1 MNWFMMG
8 GFFMWPLLICSL
20 FAAFCI
26 LERLWF
32 FTLQLPKINR
42 SLESICTGK
51 PVAAPPAGHL
61 ANMIARAAGQ
71 PGLDSDLLD
80 LALERDLI
88 DAERRLTGLNIV
100 AQIAPLL
107 GLLGTVTGLI
117 NAFRNIQ
124 AAGAVNPSVLAGG
137 IWEALLA
144 TVAGLC
150 IAIPSLIAYV
160 YFSSRVGRWENH
172 LQSCIAHAVRQW
184 EAQPGAGAPH
194 A

>member
-1 MNWFMMG
+1 MHWFAMG
-8 GFFMWPLLICSL
+8 GVFMWPLLVCSL
-20 FAAFCI
+20 FAMYCI

-32 FTLQLPKINR
+32 FGLQLPRINR
-42 SLESICTGK
+42 SLEQICTGQ
-51 PVAAPPAGHL
+51 PQPGGTCGHL
-61 ANMIARAAGQ
+61 SKVLTKVQDMRGV
-71 PGLDSDLLD
+71 DSDLLE

-124 AAGAVNPSVLAGG
+124 AAGAVNPAVLAGG

-160 YFSSRVGRWENH
+160 YFSSRVGRWENY
-172 LQSCIAHAVRQW
+172 LQSSIAHASRQLGIP
-184 EAQPGAGAPH
+184 AAADQPH